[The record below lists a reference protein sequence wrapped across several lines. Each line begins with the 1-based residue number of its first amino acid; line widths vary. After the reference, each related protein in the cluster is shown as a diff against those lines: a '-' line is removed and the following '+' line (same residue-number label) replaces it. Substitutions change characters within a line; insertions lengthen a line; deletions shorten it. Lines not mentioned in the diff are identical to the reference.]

1 MREAYAAVGV
11 LIGEKTR
18 IMRKIDS
25 IIVHCSATKAG
36 MDFGVR
42 DIDRR
47 HRERGM
53 DGVGYHYVIR
63 LDGTVEEGRKLER
76 VGAHCLK
83 WNERSVGICYIGGLD
98 EAGLPADTRTDR
110 QKEAMRRLIGVL
122 RRRYEIS
129 AVMGHRDTSP
139 DLNGDGVIGPEEFIK
154 WCPCFDVRK
163 WLVFLLFPLLW
174 SGCGSSRSTR
184 ESRTEEMRAAAV
196 AADSRRMT
204 HAQKTEEEMT
214 ERVDEHI
221 EETVVFWETDTTGWD
236 EMKEELLPRRL
247 YAVKRRIVDRTGS
260 GRRKEVTDSSF
271 GRNDSVWMTADSA
284 VKTENREEKT
294 KARTGGWW
302 KIGGLVGMVVLG
314 MLFFRKIF
322 LVDNQ

>member
-11 LIGEKTR
+11 LNGEKTR

-42 DIDRR
+42 DIDRW

-53 DGVGYHYVIR
+53 DGVGYHYVVR

-83 WNERSVGICYIGGLD
+83 WNERSVGICYIGGLN
-98 EAGLPADTRTDR
+98 EAGLPADTRTEK

-122 RRRYEIS
+122 RRRYGIS
-129 AVMGHRDTSP
+129 VVMGHRDTSP

-163 WLVFLLFPLLW
+163 WLVLLLFPLLW
-174 SGCGSSRSTR
+174 SGCGSSRSTQ
-184 ESRTEEMRAAAV
+184 ESRMGEMRAAAV
-196 AADSRRMT
+196 ATDSRRMA
-204 HAQKTEEEMT
+204 HAQKTEEERT
-214 ERVDEHI
+214 ERREERI
-221 EETVVFWETDTTGWD
+221 EETVVYWGADTTRRN
-236 EMKEELLPRRL
+236 EVEEGLPTRRF
-247 YAVKRRIVDRTGS
+247 YAVKRRVVDRTGS
-260 GRRKEVTDSSF
+260 GRKKEVADFSF
-271 GRNDSVWMTADSA
+271 GKNDSVWMTVDSK
-284 VKTENREEKT
+284 VKTENREEK
-294 KARTGGWW
+294 KKVRTGGWW
-302 KIGGLVGMVVLG
+302 KIGGFIGVAVLG